1 VTGAYEPPTEL
12 VDILDEV
19 IVRGRRDAARLYD
32 QLEAAAALRS
42 AALDAASRTDTLIC
56 NTDSLIVHARD
67 EQDRARLTA
76 LAARLNPTERS
87 TQP

>member
-1 VTGAYEPPTEL
+1 MTAGYEQPVEL
-12 VDILDEV
+12 ADILDEV

-32 QLEAAAALRS
+32 QLEAAVALRS
-42 AALDAASRTDTLIC
+42 AALDAATRTDTLIC

-76 LAARLNPTERS
+76 LAGRLNPTER
-87 TQP
+87 TTP